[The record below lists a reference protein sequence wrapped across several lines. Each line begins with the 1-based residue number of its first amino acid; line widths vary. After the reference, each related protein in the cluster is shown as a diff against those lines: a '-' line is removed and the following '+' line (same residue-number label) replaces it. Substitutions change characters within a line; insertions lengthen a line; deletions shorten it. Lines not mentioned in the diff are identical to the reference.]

1 MSRTANAYAMA
12 IATIGLLGLAT
23 NLRLWHSG
31 QGLQLAVYLVF
42 SIFSSAWK
50 VKMPGI
56 KGTMSVAFLF
66 ALITLFE
73 LGISEALLVSCAAT
87 ITQVLWQAKNKV
99 KLLRTCFNIATVA
112 ISVLVAHRVMLGPV
126 FRSGR
131 LDWTEELFAGAI
143 TYFVMNSGLVALAI
157 SVAERKPVL
166 GIWRECHFL
175 SATYYLMGAAASIV
189 FHLIA
194 THYGWHLA
202 LASVVVVYVAHYTYQ
217 LYMARLAAEQE
228 RSEERR
234 QFMERE
240 KLHAERLET
249 LHMRTIYA
257 LASAVEAKDQTTHRH
272 LERVQV
278 YALEM
283 GKLLQLSGDEM
294 KALHAASILHDI
306 GKLAVPEH
314 IISKPG
320 KLTREEFEKIKI
332 HTVVGAEI
340 LKQAEF
346 PYPVVPLVRSHHER
360 WDGTG
365 YPDGLAG
372 EQIPLGARILS
383 VVDCFDA
390 LTSDRQYR
398 RAMSN
403 EAALD
408 LIKKQAGIAYD
419 PVLVTILEQN
429 YQKWQEH
436 LCAELTQAF
445 VNTDV
450 CVTRGAA
457 PAAGLTAVEPV
468 MHAQDD
474 YLSIIAAARQE
485 AHYLF
490 EMAQDLG
497 TTLGLKDTC
506 SVLASRLRDLVMY
519 DALAVFIKQGDRLL
533 PKFAAG
539 RDFDHL
545 EGLQCEMG
553 QGLTGWAAAN
563 RRTVVNGDPAL
574 DFVNGAKVCFQ
585 AALLVPLVG
594 ADGTIGVL
602 ALYREAKDSFTF
614 DDSRVLQALE
624 FKIALTLENSIKYQK
639 AQHDSMTDHLT
650 DLPNGRALFL
660 RLSERIGEVRQT
672 GEELTVLVCDL
683 DGFKQLNDKY
693 GHVQADQV
701 LRKFGRSVRDICTA
715 RDFAARMGGDEF
727 AIITSRSDVAAFM
740 QELRTA
746 AAHAGRTVCGVD
758 RLRISIGQAN
768 TAHTEN
774 NPEDL
779 LAAADRAMYECKRE
793 RKQRP
798 HLELVASA

>member
-1 MSRTANAYAMA
+1 MPRTANAYATA
-12 IATIGLLGLAT
+12 IAIIGFAGLAT
-23 NLRLWHSG
+23 NLHVWHAG
-31 QGLQLAVYLVF
+31 QGLQLAVYLLF
-42 SIFSSAWK
+42 SIVSSAWK
-50 VKMPGI
+50 VRMPGM

-73 LGISEALLVSCAAT
+73 LGISEALIVTCTAT
-87 ITQVLWQAKNKV
+87 IIQVIWHARTKV
-99 KLLRTCFNIATVA
+99 KLLRACFNIATVA
-112 ISVLVAHRVMLGPV
+112 ISVIVAYRVMLNPV

-131 LDWTEELFAGAI
+131 LEWTEELFAGAI
-143 TYFVMNSGLVALAI
+143 AYFLMNSGLVASVI
-157 SVAERKPVL
+157 SLAERKPML
-166 GIWRECHFL
+166 AIWRECHFL
-175 SATYYLMGAAASIV
+175 SATYYLLGAAASIV

-194 THYGWHLA
+194 TQYGWHLA
-202 LASVVVVYVAHYTYQ
+202 LGSVVVVYVAHYTYQ
-217 LYMARLAAEQE
+217 LYIGRLSAEQQ

-249 LHMRTIYA
+249 LHLRTIYA
-257 LASAVEAKDQTTHRH
+257 LASAVEAKDQSTHKH
-272 LERVQV
+272 LERVQM

-283 GKLLQLSGDEM
+283 GKEIQLSEDEM

-320 KLTREEFEKIKI
+320 KLTREEFEKVKI
-332 HTVVGAEI
+332 HTIIGAEI

-346 PYPVVPLVRSHHER
+346 PYPVVPIVRSHHER
-360 WDGTG
+360 WDGSG

-372 EQIPLGARILS
+372 QEIPLGARILS

-398 RAMSN
+398 RAMSS
-403 EAALD
+403 EAAMD
-408 LIKKQAGIAYD
+408 LIKKQAGIAFD
-419 PVLVTILEQN
+419 PVLVGILEQN
-429 YQKWQEH
+429 YQKWQQQ
-436 LCAELTQAF
+436 LRAESEAL

-450 CVTRGAA
+450 HVERGTA
-457 PAAGLTAVEPV
+457 PAAGFTAIERA
-468 MHAQDD
+468 MHAPDN
-474 YLSIIAAARQE
+474 YLSTIAAARQE
-485 AHYLF
+485 AHLLF

-519 DALAVFIKQGDRLL
+519 DALAVFIQQGDRLL
-533 PKFAAG
+533 PKFSTG
-539 RDFDHL
+539 KDIEEL
-545 EGLQCEMG
+545 ECLRCQMG

-563 RRTVVNGDPAL
+563 RRTIVNGDPGL
-574 DFVNGAKVCFQ
+574 DFINLETKISFQ

-594 ADGTIGVL
+594 ANGTIGVL
-602 ALYREAKDSFTF
+602 ALYREEKDSFTF

-624 FKIALTLENSIKYQK
+624 FKIALTLENSLKYQK

-660 RLSERIGEVRQT
+660 RLSEKIEGARQS
-672 GEELTVLVCDL
+672 GQELTVLVCDL

-701 LRKFGRSVRDICTA
+701 LRRFGRAVRDICTA
-715 RDFAARMGGDEF
+715 DDFPARMGGDEF
-727 AIITSRSDVAAFM
+727 AIITSRGDVSGLIEAL
-740 QELRTA
+740 QNA
-746 AAHAGRTVCGVD
+746 AAHAGRMVCGVD

-768 TAHTEN
+768 SADAEN

-779 LAAADRAMYECKRE
+779 LAAADRAMYECKRA